1 MDTLLLNDNV
11 IDPDKGLSALN
22 VVLIFCAFVLALVF
36 VAFVK
41 KLVYR
46 FKYKKRYYIIPRVG
60 VKGISN
66 IAMVISISIAV
77 ILLLTVVTAGMASV
91 IFRTWAGTRV
101 TLEGIL
107 IKIGGLLFGPIIGIF
122 IGAMTDLLAVAL
134 TAGVFHYGY
143 LFAAM
148 AFGLVGGV
156 IRNIMTYSNQKDTVF
171 AFYSTIL
178 TALVG
183 AGVCIF
189 LFYLGPKPYYSIPIF
204 GHDIR
209 IDRTVVIGII
219 AGFIAVSISI
229 IWICLFVQR
238 YQNRRILPKKRQF
251 KPNQKEYD
259 WYRVFAPVLTTV
271 LITEVAINVFMM
283 PSFDASLTGLQYSQ
297 WVSLRIAA
305 LIPMVVLN
313 MLVIYPVFK
322 IVVPLVTY
330 NYEDELVE
338 DLNVPLYVD

>member
-1 MDTLLLNDNV
+1 MDTVLLINNV
-11 IDPDKGLSALN
+11 IDTNAGLSALN
-22 VVLIFCAFVLALVF
+22 VVLIFLAFVLVLVF
-36 VAFVK
+36 VAFIK
-41 KLVYR
+41 KLIYR

-122 IGAMTDLLAVAL
+122 IGLMTDLLAVAL

-183 AGVCIF
+183 IGVCVF
-189 LFYLGPKPYYSIPIF
+189 LFYLGPKPNYSIPIF
-204 GHDIR
+204 GKNIT
-209 IDRTVVIGII
+209 IPQAVVIGVV
-219 AGFIAVSISI
+219 AGFVILSIAI
-229 IWICLFVQR
+229 IWVCLFVQR
-238 YQNRRILPKKRQF
+238 YQNKFILPKKRQF
-251 KPNQKEYD
+251 KENQKEYD

-271 LITEVAINVFMM
+271 MITEIAINVFMM

-305 LIPMVVLN
+305 LIPMVILN

-330 NYEDELVE
+330 NYEDDLIE
-338 DLNVPLYVD
+338 DLNVPLYVN